1 MATYSEEQ
9 LELYLQHIKY
19 PRAKHPSDR
28 LELLKGLVRHHQAR
42 VPFDSIALHY
52 SPTRLLSLDRQD
64 LFEKIVTNSRGGYC
78 MEVNELFAT
87 VLRTLGFQLYSAAG
101 RVWHERL

>member
-9 LELYLQHIKY
+9 LELYLEHIEYPGFQH
-19 PRAKHPSDR
+19 PADR
-28 LELLKGLVRHHQAR
+28 LQLLTDLVRYHQAR
-42 VPFDSIALHY
+42 VPFDNIALHY

-64 LFEKIVTNSRGGYC
+64 LFEKIVTNGRGGYC

-87 VLRTLGFQLYSAAG
+87 VLRTLGFQLYSTAG
-101 RVWHERL
+101 RVKHERL